1 MKYYYTYIVECSD
14 GSFYTGMTNDLERR
28 INEHNEG
35 NVKESYTYDKRPVI
49 LKWFEICT
57 NPNEAI
63 RLEKQIK
70 GWSRRKKIALIE
82 ENWDQLVEY
91 SKNYK
96 QFGNKIKMDDWS
108 STSSD

>member
-28 INEHNEG
+28 INEHKAG
-35 NVKESYTYDKRPVI
+35 NKPDSYTYDKRPVV
-49 LKWFEICT
+49 LKWFEIYT

-63 RLEKQIK
+63 QIEKQVK

-82 ENWDQLVEY
+82 ENWGKLVEY
-91 SKNYK
+91 SKNYT
-96 QFGNKIKMDDWS
+96 QFGNNIDKNNGS
-108 STSSD
+108 STGPH